1 MTGLPSHSMPSATVS
16 SQSPALVYYDLAR
29 QAWYQARP
37 GIDKRMSRAMVDL
50 ANAAE
55 GGNEQAGERF
65 DREWDALV
73 RAGRL

>member
-1 MTGLPSHSMPSATVS
+1 
-16 SQSPALVYYDLAR
+16 
-29 QAWYQARP
+29 
-37 GIDKRMSRAMVDL
+37 MSRAMVDL